1 VHLVTQMRTRDDIS
15 SATAEKILT
24 DNPAALYGV

>member
-1 VHLVTQMRTRDDIS
+1 MRTRDDIS